1 VSQAANTEAIG
12 ASSDAAKQKSS
23 QWIPAL
29 RRWFLSKRLF
39 LRYALPMELTAYGI
53 IEFDSDGLPRA
64 VIGFLDTE
72 DSQAWFSAADKAR
85 ISSRF
90 YSRPPYP
97 KIEIH
102 PAPLN
107 DSSQRNHDRAADLL
121 SEDGKPLWIFPSK
134 SDARPN

>member
-1 VSQAANTEAIG
+1 VE
-12 ASSDAAKQKSS
+12 
-23 QWIPAL
+23 
-29 RRWFLSKRLF
+29 F
-39 LRYALPMELTAYGI
+39 TAYGI
-53 IEFDSDGLPRA
+53 IEFDSEGLPCG

-72 DSQAWFSAADKAR
+72 DSEAWFSAEDKAK

-107 DSSQRNHDRAADLL
+107 DSNQRNHDRAPDLV
-121 SEDGKPLWIFPSK
+121 SEGGKPLWIFPSK
-134 SDARPN
+134 SERRH

>member
-1 VSQAANTEAIG
+1 MAIETV
-12 ASSDAAKQKSS
+12 
-23 QWIPAL
+23 AL
-29 RRWFLSKRLF
+29 ETRRSVLLNRLF
-39 LRYALPMELTAYGI
+39 LRYALHMDFTAYGI
-53 IEFDSDGLPRA
+53 IEFDSDGLPRE

-72 DSQAWFSAADKAR
+72 DSEAWFSAADKVR

-107 DSSQRNHDRAADLL
+107 DSNQRSHDRAADLV
-121 SEDGKPLWIFPSK
+121 SEDGRSFWIFLSK
-134 SDARPN
+134 SWRR